1 MAASSTHLLLQK
13 KEAGSSGASSTRVK
27 KEPGVTPASFA
38 RHLEEDAARQLE
50 YQAPNDPEEFPG
62 QRAAERTSLNEVQPG
77 TLEFALA
84 WSRKNAKRTEAK
96 HARPLGLCVN
106 LEEEDAGPSQWR
118 GGD

>member
-1 MAASSTHLLLQK
+1 
-13 KEAGSSGASSTRVK
+13 
-27 KEPGVTPASFA
+27 
-38 RHLEEDAARQLE
+38 
-50 YQAPNDPEEFPG
+50 
-62 QRAAERTSLNEVQPG
+62 
-77 TLEFALA
+77 LEFALA